1 MYNYNDSKLIIL
13 QCLAQGPIRFYC
25 RNRVYTKMQQD
36 SQKMNH
42 DLPSLN
48 NQLTEC
54 GGTQSTVKLIIEGHK
69 LREVTDV

>member
-1 MYNYNDSKLIIL
+1 MHNYNDSKLIIL
-13 QCLAQGPIRFYC
+13 QCLTQEPICFYC
-25 RNRVYTKMQQD
+25 RNRVYSKMQQN

-54 GGTQSTVKLIIEGHK
+54 GGTQNTEKLIESCQ
-69 LREVTDV
+69 LCQATDV